1 LDSDSQRNEDFFLP
15 DFCGLRMM
23 FGFVVIAE
31 LFALILALAPL
42 DHSVNLRW
50 QNLGLI
56 SLLVQWCAL
65 GAAAALCAAR
75 PYLHRL
81 SNVQSVIVSYLLV
94 LVIIV
99 LVSEAAYLLV
109 TSLDLLRLE
118 HWEFLVRNILIGAI
132 ITGPILRYFY
142 VQHQWRRRIEAE
154 SRARFQALQSR
165 IRPHF
170 LFNSMNTIASLIRTQ
185 PNQAELAVENL
196 SDLFRASLRD
206 AAHHFT
212 LAEELELCQ
221 RYVQIEQLRIGEGRL
236 RVDWE
241 TASLPADALIPP
253 LTLQP
258 LLENA
263 IYHGIGSLPDGGTV
277 TIEGALNRKQI
288 ELKLTNPI
296 SRAGLQKLSS
306 GNQVA
311 QENIRERLQAFYQRG
326 ADIWFNESMSHYEA
340 VLRFPYMKQADENS
354 DR

>member
-1 LDSDSQRNEDFFLP
+1 
-15 DFCGLRMM
+15 M
-23 FGFVVIAE
+23 
-31 LFALILALAPL
+31 
-42 DHSVNLRW
+42 
-50 QNLGLI
+50 
-56 SLLVQWCAL
+56 
-65 GAAAALCAAR
+65 
-75 PYLHRL
+75 
-81 SNVQSVIVSYLLV
+81 
-94 LVIIV
+94 
-99 LVSEAAYLLV
+99 
-109 TSLDLLRLE
+109 
-118 HWEFLVRNILIGAI
+118 
-132 ITGPILRYFY
+132 
-142 VQHQWRRRIEAE
+142 
-154 SRARFQALQSR
+154 
-165 IRPHF
+165 
-170 LFNSMNTIASLIRTQ
+170 
-185 PNQAELAVENL
+185 
-196 SDLFRASLRD
+196 
-206 AAHHFT
+206 
-212 LAEELELCQ
+212 
-221 RYVQIEQLRIGEGRL
+221 

-340 VLRFPYMKQADENS
+340 VLRFPYMKQADEDS